1 MTDEDAVSQEVAAAY
16 YDDEITANQLTG
28 LVSGETAQR
37 LRLLKG
43 DLADEPLNLA
53 APDGV
58 NVYGGDATAIDA
70 AANDY

>member
-16 YDDEITANQLTG
+16 YDDEITVGQLTV
-28 LVSGETAQR
+28 LVSGEAAQQ

-58 NVYGGDATAIDA
+58 DVYAGDATAIDA
-70 AANDY
+70 ATDDH